1 MTRIDFHFNIPDPL
15 SHACRL
21 ARKIHRGQHKALF
34 YHPDA
39 GQLAKFDEALWTFSA
54 HDFIPHVMADDP
66 IAPLTPI
73 WLTTQACDGP
83 DSSLIINLGAQAPD
97 FFSRFDRLIDVVGA
111 DEQARQAGRIR
122 FRFYKDR
129 GYPIEAHDMGSKTA
143 GAPA

>member
-15 SHACRL
+15 NYACRL

-39 GQLAKFDEALWTFSA
+39 AQLAKLDETLWTFSA

-66 IAPLTPI
+66 IAPQTPI
-73 WLTTQACDGP
+73 WLSTQACDGP
-83 DSSLIINLGAQAPD
+83 DASLIINLGQQAPD

-111 DEQARQAGRIR
+111 DEQDRQAGRIR

-129 GYPIEAHDMGSKTA
+129 GYPIEAHDMGAKTA
-143 GAPA
+143 GVSA